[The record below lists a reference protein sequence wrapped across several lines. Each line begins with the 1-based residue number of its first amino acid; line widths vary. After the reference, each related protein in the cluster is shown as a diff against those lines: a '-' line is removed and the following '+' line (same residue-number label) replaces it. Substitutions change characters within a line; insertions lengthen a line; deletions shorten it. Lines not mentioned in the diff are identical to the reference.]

1 MTRKKRRNRGSRARG
16 ASPSHWLNLGLTIMV
31 LGLLLLGIQV
41 LGDGTASCFMQITTP
56 PTAGENTPS
65 APVEPPS
72 LDTSP

>member
-1 MTRKKRRNRGSRARG
+1 
-16 ASPSHWLNLGLTIMV
+16 MV